1 MSNISPNLPTANDAL
16 INRFFLSPQEKLKKD
31 NGKKIMQQ
39 FYRQQTSSNDS
50 LNYFRGRNARWIS
63 LLMWAKGSQNQQE
76 FLDYTNV
83 VDGNKA
89 WVNIDMTQQR
99 IAPKFIGTLVESMA
113 KTKTYS
119 SVDAIDDYSMTEK
132 QDRMFEAIFRM
143 NEIETIAQLQQE
155 SGVQLEPTNAYV
167 PDDELAAK
175 IHFELED
182 KLPKEIRF
190 EKMLQ
195 LVKDCIQFERVTNR
209 KTLYDLITLNCAATK
224 IERLGPKNYTVR
236 RCVPTNMAY
245 NFFINDTGE
254 LEVTMIGEFYN
265 LKVKDFRAKF
275 GKSEENPEGLTERQ
289 IFELAKKSTFKNVGT
304 FNYMWS
310 DNWALLTFNQTR
322 PYDDCSILVLDC
334 EINCGEDV
342 YYVEKQDAYGKFN
355 ITEKSSIPYTQFKKD
370 GTVINQPKPDNVNI
384 NKRQRNTWMRGVYA
398 PYGDIMLYWGKPD
411 IIVTPYTEVY
421 KPLSS
426 YTINIPNND
435 GDYVPSLF
443 ERIMEP
449 LREYSIVKLKRKQL
463 IAQLRPSGY
472 RIDIETARNIDLG
485 NGDSISWEEVVRI
498 YNQTGIELW
507 SSKGVDPLKSEAPP
521 ISNTA
526 ADTAVQKIVE
536 LTNVLAGIVQEIR
549 ELIGVPQYR
558 DGSDVGDRTSG
569 VLQKQQ
575 MTASFNVTDFIL
587 NSNNQLWEET
597 DYKLCLLHWND
608 IVKEEPESRE
618 DMLNTRFRVSVKTKS
633 TEYQQEL
640 LERDIDRYSQMP
652 DAQGNPSLTPLD
664 TFYLREIE
672 NAKLKR
678 WYLGK
683 TWKENRKNAIMDSE
697 RLQKQ
702 NAEVQN
708 QSLVQKGKNDIELEK
723 EKLENEKELVDFK
736 ATKEKELKLLEG
748 FMQVAAKDETG
759 QLIREFMPAIQQ
771 LVPNITIPL
780 QQENKNMVQ
789 GIVMQQIQEQQEM
802 EQQSQ
807 MGEQMPQ
814 EPQLQ
819 PQEMQDQSQIM

>member
-485 NGDSISWEEVVRI
+485 NGDSISWEEVVI
-498 YNQTGIELW
+498 MYNQTGIELW

-569 VLQKQQ
+569 VLQEQQ

-587 NSNNQLWEET
+587 NANNQLWEET

>member
-569 VLQKQQ
+569 VLQEQQ

-789 GIVMQQIQEQQEM
+789 GIVMQQIQGQQEM

-819 PQEMQDQSQIM
+819 PQEMQEQSQIM

>member
-708 QSLVQKGKNDIELEK
+708 QSLVQ
-723 EKLENEKELVDFK
+723 
-736 ATKEKELKLLEG
+736 
-748 FMQVAAKDETG
+748 
-759 QLIREFMPAIQQ
+759 
-771 LVPNITIPL
+771 
-780 QQENKNMVQ
+780 
-789 GIVMQQIQEQQEM
+789 
-802 EQQSQ
+802 
-807 MGEQMPQ
+807 
-814 EPQLQ
+814 
-819 PQEMQDQSQIM
+819 

>member
-132 QDRMFEAIFRM
+132 QERMFEAIFRM

-167 PDDELAAK
+167 PDDELAAR

-342 YYVEKQDAYGKFN
+342 YYVEKQDAYGKIN

-370 GTVINQPKPDNVNI
+370 GTVINQPKPENVNI

-569 VLQKQQ
+569 VLQEQQ

-587 NSNNQLWEET
+587 NANNQLWEET

-780 QQENKNMVQ
+780 QQENKNMVR

-819 PQEMQDQSQIM
+819 PQEMQEQPQIM

>member
-119 SVDAIDDYSMTEK
+119 AVDAIDDYSMTEK
-132 QDRMFEAIFRM
+132 QERMFEAIFRM

-569 VLQKQQ
+569 VLQEQQ

-819 PQEMQDQSQIM
+819 PQEMQEQPQIM

>member
-1 MSNISPNLPTANDAL
+1 
-16 INRFFLSPQEKLKKD
+16 
-31 NGKKIMQQ
+31 
-39 FYRQQTSSNDS
+39 
-50 LNYFRGRNARWIS
+50 
-63 LLMWAKGSQNQQE
+63 
-76 FLDYTNV
+76 
-83 VDGNKA
+83 
-89 WVNIDMTQQR
+89 
-99 IAPKFIGTLVESMA
+99 
-113 KTKTYS
+113 
-119 SVDAIDDYSMTEK
+119 
-132 QDRMFEAIFRM
+132 
-143 NEIETIAQLQQE
+143 
-155 SGVQLEPTNAYV
+155 
-167 PDDELAAK
+167 
-175 IHFELED
+175 
-182 KLPKEIRF
+182 
-190 EKMLQ
+190 
-195 LVKDCIQFERVTNR
+195 
-209 KTLYDLITLNCAATK
+209 
-224 IERLGPKNYTVR
+224 
-236 RCVPTNMAY
+236 
-245 NFFINDTGE
+245 
-254 LEVTMIGEFYN
+254 
-265 LKVKDFRAKF
+265 
-275 GKSEENPEGLTERQ
+275 
-289 IFELAKKSTFKNVGT
+289 
-304 FNYMWS
+304 
-310 DNWALLTFNQTR
+310 
-322 PYDDCSILVLDC
+322 
-334 EINCGEDV
+334 
-342 YYVEKQDAYGKFN
+342 
-355 ITEKSSIPYTQFKKD
+355 
-370 GTVINQPKPDNVNI
+370 
-384 NKRQRNTWMRGVYA
+384 
-398 PYGDIMLYWGKPD
+398 
-411 IIVTPYTEVY
+411 
-421 KPLSS
+421 
-426 YTINIPNND
+426 
-435 GDYVPSLF
+435 
-443 ERIMEP
+443 MEP

-702 NAEVQN
+702 NADVQN
-708 QSLVQKGKNDIELEK
+708 QSLVQKGKNDVELEK
-723 EKLENEKELVDFK
+723 AKLEAEKELVDFV
-736 ATKEKELKLLEG
+736 EG
-748 FMQVAAKDETG
+748 
-759 QLIREFMPAIQQ
+759 
-771 LVPNITIPL
+771 LVI
-780 QQENKNMVQ
+780 E
-789 GIVMQQIQEQQEM
+789 
-802 EQQSQ
+802 
-807 MGEQMPQ
+807 
-814 EPQLQ
+814 
-819 PQEMQDQSQIM
+819 

>member
-50 LNYFRGRNARWIS
+50 LNCFRGRNARWIS

-119 SVDAIDDYSMTEK
+119 AVDAIDDYSMTEK
-132 QDRMFEAIFRM
+132 QERMFEAIFRM

-398 PYGDIMLYWGKPD
+398 PCGDIMLYWGKPD

-569 VLQKQQ
+569 VLQEQQ

-587 NSNNQLWEET
+587 NANNQLWEET

-819 PQEMQDQSQIM
+819 PQEMQEQSQIM

>member
-1 MSNISPNLPTANDAL
+1 
-16 INRFFLSPQEKLKKD
+16 
-31 NGKKIMQQ
+31 
-39 FYRQQTSSNDS
+39 
-50 LNYFRGRNARWIS
+50 
-63 LLMWAKGSQNQQE
+63 
-76 FLDYTNV
+76 
-83 VDGNKA
+83 
-89 WVNIDMTQQR
+89 
-99 IAPKFIGTLVESMA
+99 
-113 KTKTYS
+113 
-119 SVDAIDDYSMTEK
+119 
-132 QDRMFEAIFRM
+132 
-143 NEIETIAQLQQE
+143 
-155 SGVQLEPTNAYV
+155 
-167 PDDELAAK
+167 
-175 IHFELED
+175 
-182 KLPKEIRF
+182 
-190 EKMLQ
+190 
-195 LVKDCIQFERVTNR
+195 
-209 KTLYDLITLNCAATK
+209 
-224 IERLGPKNYTVR
+224 
-236 RCVPTNMAY
+236 
-245 NFFINDTGE
+245 
-254 LEVTMIGEFYN
+254 
-265 LKVKDFRAKF
+265 
-275 GKSEENPEGLTERQ
+275 
-289 IFELAKKSTFKNVGT
+289 
-304 FNYMWS
+304 
-310 DNWALLTFNQTR
+310 
-322 PYDDCSILVLDC
+322 
-334 EINCGEDV
+334 
-342 YYVEKQDAYGKFN
+342 
-355 ITEKSSIPYTQFKKD
+355 
-370 GTVINQPKPDNVNI
+370 
-384 NKRQRNTWMRGVYA
+384 
-398 PYGDIMLYWGKPD
+398 MLYWGKPD

-569 VLQKQQ
+569 VLQEQQ

-587 NSNNQLWEET
+587 NANNQLWEET

-664 TFYLREIE
+664 TFYLREID
-672 NAKLKR
+672 NSKLKR

-708 QSLVQKGKNDIELEK
+708 QSLVQNG
-723 EKLENEKELVDFK
+723 
-736 ATKEKELKLLEG
+736 
-748 FMQVAAKDETG
+748 
-759 QLIREFMPAIQQ
+759 
-771 LVPNITIPL
+771 
-780 QQENKNMVQ
+780 
-789 GIVMQQIQEQQEM
+789 
-802 EQQSQ
+802 S
-807 MGEQMPQ
+807 
-814 EPQLQ
+814 
-819 PQEMQDQSQIM
+819 

>member
-355 ITEKSSIPYTQFKKD
+355 ITEKSSIPYTQF
-370 GTVINQPKPDNVNI
+370 
-384 NKRQRNTWMRGVYA
+384 
-398 PYGDIMLYWGKPD
+398 
-411 IIVTPYTEVY
+411 
-421 KPLSS
+421 
-426 YTINIPNND
+426 
-435 GDYVPSLF
+435 
-443 ERIMEP
+443 
-449 LREYSIVKLKRKQL
+449 
-463 IAQLRPSGY
+463 
-472 RIDIETARNIDLG
+472 
-485 NGDSISWEEVVRI
+485 
-498 YNQTGIELW
+498 
-507 SSKGVDPLKSEAPP
+507 
-521 ISNTA
+521 
-526 ADTAVQKIVE
+526 
-536 LTNVLAGIVQEIR
+536 
-549 ELIGVPQYR
+549 
-558 DGSDVGDRTSG
+558 
-569 VLQKQQ
+569 
-575 MTASFNVTDFIL
+575 
-587 NSNNQLWEET
+587 
-597 DYKLCLLHWND
+597 
-608 IVKEEPESRE
+608 
-618 DMLNTRFRVSVKTKS
+618 
-633 TEYQQEL
+633 
-640 LERDIDRYSQMP
+640 
-652 DAQGNPSLTPLD
+652 
-664 TFYLREIE
+664 
-672 NAKLKR
+672 
-678 WYLGK
+678 
-683 TWKENRKNAIMDSE
+683 
-697 RLQKQ
+697 
-702 NAEVQN
+702 
-708 QSLVQKGKNDIELEK
+708 
-723 EKLENEKELVDFK
+723 
-736 ATKEKELKLLEG
+736 
-748 FMQVAAKDETG
+748 
-759 QLIREFMPAIQQ
+759 
-771 LVPNITIPL
+771 
-780 QQENKNMVQ
+780 
-789 GIVMQQIQEQQEM
+789 
-802 EQQSQ
+802 
-807 MGEQMPQ
+807 
-814 EPQLQ
+814 
-819 PQEMQDQSQIM
+819 

>member
-16 INRFFLSPQEKLKKD
+16 INRFFVSPQEKLKKD

-411 IIVTPYTEVY
+411 IIVTP
-421 KPLSS
+421 LS
-426 YTINIPNND
+426 
-435 GDYVPSLF
+435 
-443 ERIMEP
+443 
-449 LREYSIVKLKRKQL
+449 
-463 IAQLRPSGY
+463 
-472 RIDIETARNIDLG
+472 
-485 NGDSISWEEVVRI
+485 
-498 YNQTGIELW
+498 
-507 SSKGVDPLKSEAPP
+507 
-521 ISNTA
+521 
-526 ADTAVQKIVE
+526 
-536 LTNVLAGIVQEIR
+536 
-549 ELIGVPQYR
+549 
-558 DGSDVGDRTSG
+558 
-569 VLQKQQ
+569 
-575 MTASFNVTDFIL
+575 
-587 NSNNQLWEET
+587 
-597 DYKLCLLHWND
+597 
-608 IVKEEPESRE
+608 
-618 DMLNTRFRVSVKTKS
+618 
-633 TEYQQEL
+633 
-640 LERDIDRYSQMP
+640 
-652 DAQGNPSLTPLD
+652 
-664 TFYLREIE
+664 
-672 NAKLKR
+672 
-678 WYLGK
+678 
-683 TWKENRKNAIMDSE
+683 
-697 RLQKQ
+697 
-702 NAEVQN
+702 
-708 QSLVQKGKNDIELEK
+708 
-723 EKLENEKELVDFK
+723 
-736 ATKEKELKLLEG
+736 
-748 FMQVAAKDETG
+748 
-759 QLIREFMPAIQQ
+759 
-771 LVPNITIPL
+771 
-780 QQENKNMVQ
+780 
-789 GIVMQQIQEQQEM
+789 
-802 EQQSQ
+802 
-807 MGEQMPQ
+807 
-814 EPQLQ
+814 
-819 PQEMQDQSQIM
+819 